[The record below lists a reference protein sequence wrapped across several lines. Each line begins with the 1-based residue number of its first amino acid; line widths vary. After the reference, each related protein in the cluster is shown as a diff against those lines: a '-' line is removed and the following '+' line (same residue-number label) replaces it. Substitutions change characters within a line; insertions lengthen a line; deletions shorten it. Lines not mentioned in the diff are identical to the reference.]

1 MYKDESVE
9 ALEEPRECLGRF
21 AYDDLIG
28 DGDRQRRQDVPRRY
42 QKGESVPI
50 GAEGCIDLQYL
61 IGDKPTG
68 MGDEGGVGEEEL
80 RCFCS
85 FFSLNSALILLL
97 LVFGLAMPAL
107 FLKDVEEAQKLPG
120 ASPLPPSRCY

>member
-1 MYKDESVE
+1 M
-9 ALEEPRECLGRF
+9 
-21 AYDDLIG
+21 
-28 DGDRQRRQDVPRRY
+28 
-42 QKGESVPI
+42 PI